1 MGCIQRR
8 LLRNLQRRVRQ
19 LEQLGGGGSL
29 NLATINGQSL
39 LNGGDIDVQASV
51 IANEE
56 FPTSW
61 PKSGTMSQLVTAIN
75 NDTSVK
81 KGKIYLST
89 VTFSDLPANLSQAEM
104 KVEIMDINSYGVI
117 KVFTV
122 TSEDRSPYHWERT
135 SAYNR
140 LTNWR
145 SWLPSDTT
153 IPTVPSSESASS
165 GGTTLSL
172 VTTGEKYTWNNKA
185 NIWRGTQAE
194 YDLLTPDDNTIYV
207 IIPAGE

>member
-8 LLRNLQRRVRQ
+8 FLRNLQRRVRQ
-19 LEQLGGGGSL
+19 LEQSGSGGSL

-39 LNGGDIDVQASV
+39 LNGGDIDIQASI

-56 FPTSW
+56 FPSSW

-89 VTFSDLPANLSQAEM
+89 VTFSDLPAGLSQAEM
-104 KVEIMDINSYGVI
+104 KVEIMDINSYGII

-122 TSEDRSPYHWERT
+122 TSEDRPPYHWERT

-145 SWLPSDTT
+145 SWST
-153 IPTVPSSESASS
+153 ISSS
-165 GGTTLSL
+165 GNAVQNGNDLSL

-194 YDLLTPDDNTIYV
+194 YDLLTPDNNTIYI